1 MSSMT
6 VEVTQEAVTVS
17 IPGVDLAAIAA
28 EARAEFD
35 AIGPDEALRVMYIR
49 AAIAERQSA
58 LVAEWMDATRKTVEG
73 FIGSLK
79 DHPMIQLMGNSP
91 FGM

>member
-1 MSSMT
+1 MSIQ
-6 VEVTQEAVTVS
+6 VTEEAVTVS

-35 AIGPDEALRVMYIR
+35 ELGTDEAMRVMYVR
-49 AAIAERQSA
+49 LAIAERQSA

-73 FIGSLK
+73 FIGQLK
-79 DHPMIQLMGNSP
+79 DHPMLSMFGDNP
-91 FGM
+91 FGG